1 MIFPFP
7 IYFPLIFLIFMDLQ
21 MISCCFPRN
30 SCFFRAFQVD
40 FSPSPRF
47 SAAALYVHY
56 DAGIDEPAEAMMRP
70 EARSQSHD
78 CGSMVSES
86 PTMAVDAEGKTMPF
100 DAPFD
105 ASHAP
110 SPQWIF

>member
-1 MIFPFP
+1 
-7 IYFPLIFLIFMDLQ
+7 
-21 MISCCFPRN
+21 
-30 SCFFRAFQVD
+30 
-40 FSPSPRF
+40 
-47 SAAALYVHY
+47 VHY

-86 PTMAVDAEGKTMPF
+86 PTMAVDAVGKTMPF
-100 DAPFD
+100 DALFD

-110 SPQWIF
+110 SPPVDFLSVVWNYLPIPSPQSPFFAWWYKLTISRKMGGKINGIVLAAFLYISWYIHW